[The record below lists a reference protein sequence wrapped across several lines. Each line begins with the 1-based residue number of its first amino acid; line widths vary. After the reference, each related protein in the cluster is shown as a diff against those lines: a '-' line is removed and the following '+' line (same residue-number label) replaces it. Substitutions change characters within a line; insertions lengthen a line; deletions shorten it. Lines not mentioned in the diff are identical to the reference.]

1 MPNEPQ
7 SVRSFLIDREAAL
20 VSELRRDKPDAFNE
34 YLKVRA
40 AIEAMDSTAET
51 IGDAYYDIRKPLDA
65 VEAYLKKIGRPTAM
79 KAIAKD
85 CMAGG
90 FGRGQVQRPDQN
102 IMYALRR
109 NIEKE
114 EKSAKRF
121 KELNGLVGK
130 VEWPEEMFSA
140 IQKEKE

>member
-7 SVRSFLIDREAAL
+7 SVRSFLVDREAAL

-51 IGDAYYDIRKPLDA
+51 IGDAFYDIRKPLDA

-79 KAIAKD
+79 KIIAKD
-85 CMAGG
+85 CMEGG

-102 IMYALRR
+102 ITYALRR
-109 NIEKE
+109 HLLKG
-114 EKSAKRF
+114 KKDAKRF
-121 KELNGLVGK
+121 KELNGLVGMID
-130 VEWPEEMFSA
+130 WPVNMFVT
-140 IQKEKE
+140 E